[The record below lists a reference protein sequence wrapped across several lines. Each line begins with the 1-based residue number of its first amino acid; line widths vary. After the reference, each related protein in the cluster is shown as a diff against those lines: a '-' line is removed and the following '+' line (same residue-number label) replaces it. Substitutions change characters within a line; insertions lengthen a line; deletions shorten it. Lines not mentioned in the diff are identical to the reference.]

1 VKPKEQSPK
10 SDYYYSLAVSMYW
23 LQLFAYATIAVRSLK
38 IGAALFITDV
48 VVAFLPF
55 SKMID
60 MSPIG
65 VIGDLLLVEVAALFI
80 IAGVLD
86 FSSSIGMTQFR
97 RVFLSS
103 KEEYSPDK
111 RRQTERTAMVY
122 LFAGLI
128 LLSAM
133 VLLMIYDNAV

>member
-1 VKPKEQSPK
+1 LLT
-10 SDYYYSLAVSMYW
+10 YGA
-23 LQLFAYATIAVRSLK
+23 IIVRSLR
-38 IGAALFITDV
+38 IDAALFIINV
-48 VVAFLPF
+48 VTAFLPF

-86 FSSSIGMTQFR
+86 FASSIGMTQFR
-97 RVFLSS
+97 KVILSS
-103 KEEYSPDK
+103 KEDYSPDK
-111 RRQTERTAMVY
+111 RRQTERAAMVY

-128 LLSAM
+128 LLLAM
-133 VLLMIYDNAV
+133 VILMIYDSAT